1 MQAPTGFGK
10 SQVSVFMANGAASRG
25 KTTAFV
31 VPRQELAYQFSS
43 ALNEYAIPHSF
54 ISSGRPFY
62 NRHQVH
68 VCTAGSLIN
77 KLHWINP
84 DMLICDEVHYGSG
97 QMDKIIKHYKGLGKT
112 IIGLSAT
119 PSRLDGRGLGCWF
132 DDMIEGPTTRWL
144 MDNKYLSEYEYFR
157 ADAPDM
163 SGIKKSMGDYAKGQL
178 SEKMENDKVLMG
190 NAATTYKQHAMGK
203 LNVGFCVSRKHAEL
217 AAEEFRK
224 QGVPCV
230 AVDGTMDVAKRRE
243 IFKAFAKRELLA
255 VMSVELLTFGFDLE
269 LAAGMPV
276 TVESMSDMAPTLS
289 VAKQLQKMGR
299 VLRRKSEPAFIFD
312 HANNYTRHGLPD
324 DDREWTLLDK
334 PKKVKADKIRA
345 EVVRMDFRLCPKCGA
360 SNDLSAYKCKDCG
373 ADLPRME
380 RTIEEVE
387 AELKKI
393 TAQDKESMRKQ
404 FKQEQA
410 STRDLDGLIELG
422 KRRGYKN
429 PYGWAQYILKARER
443 KRG

>member
-10 SQVSVFMANGAASRG
+10 TAVSTFMINGVASRG
-25 KTTAFV
+25 KNAAFV
-31 VPRQELAYQFSS
+31 VPRQELAYQTSA
-43 ALNEYAIPHSF
+43 ALNEYSIPHSF
-54 ISSGRPFY
+54 IANGRPFY

-68 VCTAGSLIN
+68 ICTTGSLVS

-84 DMLICDEVHYGSG
+84 DLIVLDEVHYAGA
-97 QMDKIIKHYKGLGKT
+97 QLDKIVKHYKSLGKT

-132 DDMIEGPTTRWL
+132 DDMIEGPTSAWL
-144 MDNKYLSEYEYFR
+144 MEKGYLSKYRYFQ
-157 ADAPDM
+157 ADMPDL

-178 SEKMENDKVLMG
+178 SDRMENDKVLMG
-190 NAATTYKQHAMGK
+190 NAATTYKQYAMGK

-224 QGVPCV
+224 QGIPCV
-230 AVDGTMDVAKRRE
+230 AVDGTMDVGKRRE

-276 TVESMSDMAPTLS
+276 TVESMSDLAPTLS
-289 VAKQLQKMGR
+289 LAKQLQKMGR
-299 VLRRKSEPAFIFD
+299 VLRRKPEPAFIFD
-312 HANNYTRHGLPD
+312 HANNYSRHGYPD

-334 PKKVKADKIRA
+334 PKKAKADKIKA
-345 EVVRMDFRLCPKCGA
+345 EVVKMNFRLCPKCGA

-387 AELKKI
+387 AELKEI
-393 TAQDKESMRKQ
+393 SAQDKEALRKQ
-404 FKQEQA
+404 FKQEQGA
-410 STRDLDGLIELG
+410 AKDLDALIELG
-422 KRRGYKN
+422 KRRNYKN
-429 PYGWAQYILKARER
+429 PYGWAAYVLKARQK